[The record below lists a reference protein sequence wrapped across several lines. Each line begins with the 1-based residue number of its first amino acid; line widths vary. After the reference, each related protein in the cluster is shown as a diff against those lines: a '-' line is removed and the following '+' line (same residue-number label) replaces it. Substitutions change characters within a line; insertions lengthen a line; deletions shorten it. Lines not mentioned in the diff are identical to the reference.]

1 METND
6 TKRFDEPRVEFV
18 AIDNNMVTNTSACL
32 DEAYQT
38 AYQMCGCTNSTS
50 YEEAVCPDDWV

>member
-1 METND
+1 METN
-6 TKRFDEPRVEFV
+6 KAERLGEPRVEFV
-18 AIDNNMVTNTSACL
+18 AIDNTMVTDKSACL
-32 DEAYQT
+32 DEAYKT